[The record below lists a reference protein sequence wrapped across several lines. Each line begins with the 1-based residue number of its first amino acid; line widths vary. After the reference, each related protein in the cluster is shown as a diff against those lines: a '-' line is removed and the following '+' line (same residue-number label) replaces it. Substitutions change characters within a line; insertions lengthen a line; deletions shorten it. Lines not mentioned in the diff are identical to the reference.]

1 MNFVKVFLLA
11 TIKRSVVK
19 KSFLLLNLFLITKVG
34 SNSDVQYD
42 IDQSSSIKIPPCDSK
57 IYCIGGPGSLLHTV
71 QMARIYN
78 DSKTFV
84 DKPLKHG
91 PNQTLDNFKFF
102 MQVITILEF
111 FLY

>member
-1 MNFVKVFLLA
+1 MNFVKTFLIA
-11 TIKRSVVK
+11 IIKRSFVK
-19 KSFLLLNLFLITKVG
+19 SSFLLLYLLLSTKVG
-34 SNSDVQYD
+34 CNSDIQYD
-42 IDQSSSIKIPPCDSK
+42 IDQSTSIKIPPCDSK
-57 IYCIGGPGSLLHTV
+57 IYCVGGPGTLLHTV

-102 MQVITILEF
+102 MQVIINLEF
-111 FLY
+111 FSN

>member
-1 MNFVKVFLLA
+1 MNFVKVYLVA
-11 TIKRSVVK
+11 IIKRSDVK
-19 KSFLLLNLFLITKVG
+19 PSFLLTYLLLITKVG
-34 SNSDVQYD
+34 SASDVQYD
-42 IDQSSSIKIPPCDSK
+42 IDQLTSIKIPPCDSK

-102 MQVITILEF
+102 MQVVTILEL